1 MIRLEEIEKVYRT
14 DAGEVRALDGVSL
27 NVDAGEFIAIMG
39 TSGSGKSTMM
49 NIIGL
54 LDDPTAG
61 RYFLDGADVS
71 KLDDDTRSKLR
82 GRLFGFVFQSY
93 NLVPRMTAI
102 EQVELPLLYQ
112 RRSNRR
118 QMAIEALDRVG
129 LADRANHHPN
139 QLSGGQ
145 QQRVAIARALVV
157 HPNVILADEPTGALD
172 TRTSQEVMGI
182 FADLAQE
189 QQITV
194 VVVTHEASI
203 ADFTDRTVRMR
214 DGRIISDQRRAHPGD
229 PIDEA
234 SATPRSDSPLSEV
247 TR

>member
-1 MIRLEEIEKVYRT
+1 MIRLDDIEKVYPT

-27 NVDAGEFIAIMG
+27 NVEAGEFIAIMG
-39 TSGSGKSTMM
+39 ASGSGKSTMM

-61 RYFLDGADVS
+61 RYLLDGADVS

-112 RRSNRR
+112 RRPNRR
-118 QMAIEALDRVG
+118 QMAMEALERVG

-145 QQRVAIARALVV
+145 QQRVAIARSLVV

-172 TRTSQEVMGI
+172 TKTSEEVMGI
-182 FADLAQE
+182 FADLARE
-189 QQITV
+189 QAITV
-194 VVVTHEASI
+194 VVVTHERNI
-203 ADFTDRTVRMR
+203 ADFTNRTVRMR
-214 DGRIISDQRRAHPGD
+214 DGRILSDEPRPHPAVA
-229 PIDEA
+229 IEA
-234 SATPRSDSPLSEV
+234 ASGEPAASPVSEV
-247 TR
+247 AR

>member
-1 MIRLEEIEKVYRT
+1 MIRLEGIEKVYRT

-27 NVDAGEFIAIMG
+27 DVQAGEFIAIMG
-39 TSGSGKSTMM
+39 ASGSGKSTMM

-61 RYFLDGADVS
+61 RYLLDDADVS

-93 NLVPRMTAI
+93 NLVPRMTAV

-112 RRSNRR
+112 RRPNRR
-118 QMAIEALDRVG
+118 QMALEALDRVG

-145 QQRVAIARALVV
+145 QQRVAIARSLVV

-172 TRTSQEVMGI
+172 TKTSEEVMGI
-182 FADLAQE
+182 FASLAREQE
-189 QQITV
+189 ITV
-194 VVVTHEASI
+194 VVVTHEQNI
-203 ADFTDRTVRMR
+203 ADFTNRTVRMR
-214 DGRIISDQRRAHPGD
+214 DGRILSDEPRPHPAAVETAPVVPAVALVG
-229 PIDEA
+229 
-234 SATPRSDSPLSEV
+234 EV
-247 TR
+247 AR

>member
-1 MIRLEEIEKVYRT
+1 MIRLEGIEKVYRT

-27 NVDAGEFIAIMG
+27 HVQAGEFIAIMG
-39 TSGSGKSTMM
+39 ASGSGKSTMM

-61 RYFLDGADVS
+61 QYLLDGADVS

-118 QMAIEALDRVG
+118 QMALEALDRVG

-145 QQRVAIARALVV
+145 QQRVAIARSLVV

-172 TRTSQEVMGI
+172 TKTSEEVMGI
-182 FADLAQE
+182 FASLAREQE
-189 QQITV
+189 ITV
-194 VVVTHEASI
+194 VVVTHELNI
-203 ADFTDRTVRMR
+203 AEFTNRTIRMR
-214 DGRIISDQRRAHPGD
+214 DGRILSDEPRLHVSAPV
-229 PIDEA
+229 EA
-234 SATPRSDSPLSEV
+234 APVAPTASPVSEV
-247 TR
+247 AR

>member
-1 MIRLEEIEKVYRT
+1 MIRLEDIEKVYRT

-27 NVDAGEFIAIMG
+27 HVQAGEFIAIMG
-39 TSGSGKSTMM
+39 ASGSGKSTMM

-61 RYFLDGADVS
+61 RYFLDGTDVS

-93 NLVPRMTAI
+93 NLVPRMTAV

-112 RRSNRR
+112 RLRNRR
-118 QMAIEALDRVG
+118 QMAMEALARVG

-145 QQRVAIARALVV
+145 QQRVAIARSLVV

-172 TRTSQEVMGI
+172 TRTSEEVMGI
-182 FADLAQE
+182 FADLARE
-189 QQITV
+189 HQITV
-194 VVVTHEASI
+194 VVVTHEQNI
-203 ADFTDRTVRMR
+203 AEFTNRTVRMR
-214 DGRIISDQRRAHPGD
+214 DGRIISDEQNTRA
-229 PIDEA
+229 
-234 SATPRSDSPLSEV
+234 ATPEADPAAPLESPVSEV
-247 TR
+247 AR

>member
-1 MIRLEEIEKVYRT
+1 MIHLENVEKVYRT
-14 DAGEVRALDGVSL
+14 EAGEVRALDGVSL
-27 NVDAGEFIAIMG
+27 DVQAGEFIAIMG
-39 TSGSGKSTMM
+39 SSGSGKSTMM

-61 RYFLDGADVS
+61 TYTLDGADVS

-93 NLVPRMTAI
+93 NLVPRMTAV

-112 RRSNRR
+112 RGTNRR
-118 QMAIEALDRVG
+118 AMALEALDRVG
-129 LADRANHHPN
+129 LADRASHQPN

-145 QQRVAIARALVV
+145 QQRVAIARSLVV

-172 TRTSQEVMGI
+172 TRTSEEVMGI
-182 FADLAQE
+182 FGNLARE

-194 VVVTHEASI
+194 VVVTHESNI
-203 ADFTDRTVRMR
+203 ADFTNRTVRMR
-214 DGRIISDQRRAHPGD
+214 DGLIISDERRLQVIPSS
-229 PIDEA
+229 A
-234 SATPRSDSPLSEV
+234 SFPDASILVSEV
-247 TR
+247 GL

>member
-1 MIRLEEIEKVYRT
+1 MIRLEGIEKVYRT
-14 DAGEVRALDGVSL
+14 EAGEVRALDGVSL
-27 NVDAGEFIAIMG
+27 DVRAGEFIAIMG
-39 TSGSGKSTMM
+39 ASGSGKSTMM

-61 RYFLDGADVS
+61 RYFLDDADVS
-71 KLDDDTRSKLR
+71 KLDDDTRSRLR

-118 QMAIEALDRVG
+118 HLALEALDRVG
-129 LADRANHHPN
+129 LADRADHHPN

-145 QQRVAIARALVV
+145 QQRVAIARSLVV

-172 TRTSQEVMGI
+172 TKTSEEVMGI
-182 FADLAQE
+182 FASLAREQE
-189 QQITV
+189 ITV
-194 VVVTHEASI
+194 VVVTHEQNI
-203 ADFTDRTVRMR
+203 ADYTDRTVRMR
-214 DGRIISDQRRAHPGD
+214 DGRILSDEPRVHPGA
-229 PIDEA
+229 PPRLA
-234 SATPRSDSPLSEV
+234 SAAPAATVSEA

>member
-1 MIRLEEIEKVYRT
+1 MIHLENVEKVYRT
-14 DAGEVRALDGVSL
+14 EAGEVRALDGVSL
-27 NVDAGEFIAIMG
+27 DVQAGEFIAIMG
-39 TSGSGKSTMM
+39 SSGSGKSTMM

-61 RYFLDGADVS
+61 TYTLDGADVS

-93 NLVPRMTAI
+93 NLVPRMTAV

-112 RRSNRR
+112 RGTNRR
-118 QMAIEALDRVG
+118 AMALEALDRVG
-129 LADRANHHPN
+129 LADRASHQPN

-145 QQRVAIARALVV
+145 QQRVAIARSLVV

-172 TRTSQEVMGI
+172 TRTSEEVMGI
-182 FADLAQE
+182 FGTLARE

-194 VVVTHEASI
+194 VVVTHESNI
-203 ADFTDRTVRMR
+203 ADFTNRTVRMR
-214 DGRIISDQRRAHPGD
+214 DGLIISDERRLQVIP
-229 PIDEA
+229 PSA
-234 SATPRSDSPLSEV
+234 SSPDASIPVSEV
-247 TR
+247 GL

>member
-1 MIRLEEIEKVYRT
+1 MIHLENVEKVYRT
-14 DAGEVRALDGVSL
+14 EAGEVRALDGVSL
-27 NVDAGEFIAIMG
+27 DVQAGEFIAIMG
-39 TSGSGKSTMM
+39 SSGSGKSTMM

-61 RYFLDGADVS
+61 TYTLDGADVS

-93 NLVPRMTAI
+93 NLVPRMTAV

-112 RRSNRR
+112 RGTNRR
-118 QMAIEALDRVG
+118 AMALEALDRVG
-129 LADRANHHPN
+129 LADRASHQPN

-145 QQRVAIARALVV
+145 QQRMAIARSLVV

-172 TRTSQEVMGI
+172 TRTSEEVMGI
-182 FADLAQE
+182 FGNLARE

-194 VVVTHEASI
+194 VVVTHESNI
-203 ADFTDRTVRMR
+203 ADFTNRTVRMR
-214 DGRIISDQRRAHPGD
+214 DGLIISDERRLQVIPSS
-229 PIDEA
+229 A
-234 SATPRSDSPLSEV
+234 SFPDASILVSEV
-247 TR
+247 GL

>member
-1 MIRLEEIEKVYRT
+1 MIRLEGIEKVYRT
-14 DAGEVRALDGVSL
+14 EAGEVRALDGVSL
-27 NVDAGEFIAIMG
+27 DVQAGEFIAIMG

-61 RYFLDGADVS
+61 RYLLDGDDVS

-93 NLVPRMTAI
+93 NLVPRMTAV

-112 RRSNRR
+112 RRTNRR
-118 QMAIEALDRVG
+118 GLALEALERVG

-145 QQRVAIARALVV
+145 QQRVAIARSLVV

-172 TRTSQEVMGI
+172 TKTSEEVMGI
-182 FADLAQE
+182 FGDLARE

-194 VVVTHEASI
+194 VVVTHEQNI
-203 ADFTDRTVRMR
+203 AEFTDRTVRMR
-214 DGRIISDQRRAHPGD
+214 DGVIISDQRRLHIVPSTNSED
-229 PIDEA
+229 VPA
-234 SATPRSDSPLSEV
+234 SESVVSEV
-247 TR
+247 AL

>member
-1 MIRLEEIEKVYRT
+1 MIHLEGVEKVYRT
-14 DAGEVRALDGVSL
+14 EAGEVRALDGVSL
-27 NVDAGEFIAIMG
+27 DVQAGEFIAIMG
-39 TSGSGKSTMM
+39 SSGSGKSTMM

-61 RYFLDGADVS
+61 TYTLDGADVS

-93 NLVPRMTAI
+93 NLVPRMTAV

-112 RRSNRR
+112 RGTNRR
-118 QMAIEALDRVG
+118 AMALEALDRVG
-129 LADRANHHPN
+129 LADRASHQPN

-145 QQRVAIARALVV
+145 QQRVAIARSLVV

-172 TRTSQEVMGI
+172 TRTSEEVMGI
-182 FADLAQE
+182 FGALARE

-194 VVVTHEASI
+194 VVVTHESNI
-203 ADFTDRTVRMR
+203 ADFTNRTVRMR
-214 DGRIISDQRRAHPGD
+214 DGLIISDERRLQVIPSS
-229 PIDEA
+229 A
-234 SATPRSDSPLSEV
+234 SSPNTSIPVSEV
-247 TR
+247 GL

>member
-1 MIRLEEIEKVYRT
+1 VIHLENVEKVYRT
-14 DAGEVRALDGVSL
+14 EAGEVRALDGVSL
-27 NVDAGEFIAIMG
+27 DVQAGEFIAIMG
-39 TSGSGKSTMM
+39 SSGSGKSTMM

-61 RYFLDGADVS
+61 TYTLDGADVS

-93 NLVPRMTAI
+93 NLVPRMTAV

-112 RRSNRR
+112 RGTNRR
-118 QMAIEALDRVG
+118 AMALEALDRVG
-129 LADRANHHPN
+129 LADRASHQPN

-145 QQRVAIARALVV
+145 QQRVAIARSLVV

-172 TRTSQEVMGI
+172 TRTSEEVMGI
-182 FADLAQE
+182 FGNLARE

-194 VVVTHEASI
+194 VVVTHESNI
-203 ADFTDRTVRMR
+203 ADFTNRTVRMR
-214 DGRIISDQRRAHPGD
+214 DGLIISDERRLQVIPSTASSPD
-229 PIDEA
+229 API
-234 SATPRSDSPLSEV
+234 PVSEV
-247 TR
+247 GL

>member
-1 MIRLEEIEKVYRT
+1 MIHLENVEKVYRT
-14 DAGEVRALDGVSL
+14 EAGEVRALDGVSL
-27 NVDAGEFIAIMG
+27 DVQAGEFIAIMG
-39 TSGSGKSTMM
+39 SSGSGKSTMM

-61 RYFLDGADVS
+61 TYTLDGADVS

-93 NLVPRMTAI
+93 NLVPRMTAV

-112 RRSNRR
+112 RGTNRR
-118 QMAIEALDRVG
+118 AMALEALDRVG
-129 LADRANHHPN
+129 LADRASHQPN

-145 QQRVAIARALVV
+145 QQRVAIARSLVV

-172 TRTSQEVMGI
+172 TRTSEEVMGI
-182 FADLAQE
+182 FGNLARE

-194 VVVTHEASI
+194 VVVTHESNI
-203 ADFTDRTVRMR
+203 ADFTNRTVRMR
-214 DGRIISDQRRAHPGD
+214 DGLIISDERRLQVIPSS
-229 PIDEA
+229 A
-234 SATPRSDSPLSEV
+234 SSPDAAIPVGEV
-247 TR
+247 GL

>member
-1 MIRLEEIEKVYRT
+1 MIHLEDIEKVYRT

-27 NVDAGEFIAIMG
+27 DVQAGEFIAIMG
-39 TSGSGKSTMM
+39 ASGSGKSTMM

-61 RYFLDGADVS
+61 IYELDGADVS
-71 KLDDDTRSKLR
+71 KLDDDTRSRLR

-93 NLVPRMTAI
+93 NLVPRMTAV

-112 RRSNRR
+112 RRTNRR
-118 QMAIEALDRVG
+118 AMALEALERVG

-145 QQRVAIARALVV
+145 QQRVAIARSLVV

-172 TRTSQEVMGI
+172 TRTSEEVMGI
-182 FADLAQE
+182 FEELARE

-194 VVVTHEASI
+194 VVVTHEQNI
-203 ADFTDRTVRMR
+203 ADFTNRTVRMR
-214 DGRIISDQRRAHPGD
+214 DGVIISDEQRARATAP
-229 PIDEA
+229 A
-234 SATPRSDSPLSEV
+234 STTPVVSEV
-247 TR
+247 AR

>member
-1 MIRLEEIEKVYRT
+1 MIHLEGIEKVYRT

-27 NVDAGEFIAIMG
+27 DVRAGEFIAIMG
-39 TSGSGKSTMM
+39 ASGSGKSTMM

-61 RYFLDGADVS
+61 IYELDGADVS
-71 KLDDDTRSKLR
+71 KLDDDTRSRLR

-93 NLVPRMTAI
+93 NLVPRMTAV

-118 QMAIEALDRVG
+118 AMALEALERVG
-129 LADRANHHPN
+129 LADRASHHPN

-145 QQRVAIARALVV
+145 QQRVAIARSLVV

-172 TRTSQEVMGI
+172 TRTSEEVMGI
-182 FADLAQE
+182 FEELARE

-194 VVVTHEASI
+194 VVVTHEQNI
-203 ADFTDRTVRMR
+203 ADFTNRTVRMR
-214 DGRIISDQRRAHPGD
+214 DGVIISDEQRARATAP
-229 PIDEA
+229 A
-234 SATPRSDSPLSEV
+234 STTPVVSEV
-247 TR
+247 AR

>member
-1 MIRLEEIEKVYRT
+1 MIRLEGIEKVYRT
-14 DAGEVRALDGVSL
+14 EAGEVRALDGVSL
-27 NVDAGEFIAIMG
+27 YVHAGEFIAIMG
-39 TSGSGKSTMM
+39 ASGSGKSTMM

-61 RYFLDGADVS
+61 RYFLDDSDVS
-71 KLDDDTRSKLR
+71 KLDDDTRSRLR

-112 RRSNRR
+112 RRPNRR
-118 QMAIEALDRVG
+118 QLAFEALDRVG
-129 LADRANHHPN
+129 LADRADHHPN

-145 QQRVAIARALVV
+145 QQRVAIARSLVV

-172 TRTSQEVMGI
+172 TRTSEEVMGI
-182 FADLAQE
+182 FAGLAREQE
-189 QQITV
+189 ITV
-194 VVVTHEASI
+194 VVVTHEQNI

-214 DGRIISDQRRAHPGD
+214 DGLIISDEPRARLAAPVG
-229 PIDEA
+229 EA
-234 SATPRSDSPLSEV
+234 AR
-247 TR
+247 